1 MKLPRR
7 TFLHLAAGA
16 AALPAVSR
24 VARAQAYPARP
35 VRWIVPYPPGGAADP
50 IARLIGPF
58 LSERLG
64 KPVVIENKPGA
75 GANIGTEF
83 VVRSPPDGHTLL
95 FITTANMINAT
106 FYRDLSFDFMR
117 DITPVAGLVRL
128 PLVLEVNPSVPVKT
142 VAELIAYAKANP
154 GKVNFAS
161 AGVGTSLHLAAELFN
176 MMTGT
181 KMIHVPY
188 RGSAPALTDL
198 LAGQVQVLFDNLFTS
213 LEHIKAGKL
222 RAVGVATAARVQ
234 QLPDLPTV
242 ADAVPGYEASSV
254 FGVGV
259 PTGTPREIT
268 ELLNREL
275 DAALADPRIRGR
287 LLELTAIPIPSLA
300 AEFRAEMVA
309 TTEKWG
315 RVIRVAN
322 IKAE

>member
-1 MKLPRR
+1 
-7 TFLHLAAGA
+7 
-16 AALPAVSR
+16 VSR
-24 VARAQAYPARP
+24 VARAQAYPTRP

-222 RAVGVATAARVQ
+222 RALGVATAARVQ

>member
-1 MKLPRR
+1 MCPTVGRRPRSPICLQDR
-7 TFLHLAAGA
+7 FRSCSTIC
-16 AALPAVSR
+16 SR
-24 VARAQAYPARP
+24 
-35 VRWIVPYPPGGAADP
+35 RW
-50 IARLIGPF
+50 
-58 LSERLG
+58 STS
-64 KPVVIENKPGA
+64 KPV
-75 GANIGTEF
+75 
-83 VVRSPPDGHTLL
+83 SC
-95 FITTANMINAT
+95 
-106 FYRDLSFDFMR
+106 
-117 DITPVAGLVRL
+117 
-128 PLVLEVNPSVPVKT
+128 
-142 VAELIAYAKANP
+142 
-154 GKVNFAS
+154 
-161 AGVGTSLHLAAELFN
+161 
-176 MMTGT
+176 
-181 KMIHVPY
+181 
-188 RGSAPALTDL
+188 AL
-198 LAGQVQVLFDNLFTS
+198 
-213 LEHIKAGKL
+213 
-222 RAVGVATAARVQ
+222 GVATTARVQ

>member
-1 MKLPRR
+1 
-7 TFLHLAAGA
+7 
-16 AALPAVSR
+16 
-24 VARAQAYPARP
+24 
-35 VRWIVPYPPGGAADP
+35 
-50 IARLIGPF
+50 
-58 LSERLG
+58 
-64 KPVVIENKPGA
+64 
-75 GANIGTEF
+75 
-83 VVRSPPDGHTLL
+83 
-95 FITTANMINAT
+95 
-106 FYRDLSFDFMR
+106 
-117 DITPVAGLVRL
+117 
-128 PLVLEVNPSVPVKT
+128 
-142 VAELIAYAKANP
+142 
-154 GKVNFAS
+154 
-161 AGVGTSLHLAAELFN
+161 VGTSLHLAAELFN

-188 RGSAPALTDL
+188 RGAAPALTDL

-222 RAVGVATAARVQ
+222 RALGVATAARVQ

-322 IKAE
+322 IKPE